1 MKTFS
6 KHWIRSKN
14 PKQQRK
20 YRANA
25 PLHIKQKFVSAH
37 LSKELRQKYKR
48 RSLGLRKGDKVKVMR
63 GQYKKKTGKID
74 RVDLKNTRVYIEG
87 IDIIKKEGSKALFP
101 INPSNVM
108 IIELNLDDKKRLK
121 EHKK

>member
-6 KHWIRSKN
+6 KQWIRSKN
-14 PKQQRK
+14 PKKQRK

-25 PLHIKQKFVSAH
+25 PLHIKQKFISAH

-63 GQYKKKTGKID
+63 GQYKKKIGKID

-87 IDIIKKEGSKALFP
+87 MDIIKKEGSKALFP